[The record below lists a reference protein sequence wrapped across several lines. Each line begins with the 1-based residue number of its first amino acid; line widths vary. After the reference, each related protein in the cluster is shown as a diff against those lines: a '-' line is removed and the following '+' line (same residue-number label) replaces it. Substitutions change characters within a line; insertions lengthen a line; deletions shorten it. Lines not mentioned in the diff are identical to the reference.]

1 MGERFHQ
8 EFCADFF
15 NIFNHP
21 NFLFANSGPQNSNN
35 STSPGSGQFGFLTA
49 AHDPRLVQLAL
60 KLSF

>member
-1 MGERFHQ
+1 MGERFRL
-8 EFCADFF
+8 EFRADFF

-35 STSPGSGQFGFLTA
+35 STILGSQQFGFLTA
-49 AHDPRLVQLAL
+49 ARDPRLVQLAL

>member
-1 MGERFHQ
+1 MGERFHL
-8 EFCADFF
+8 EFRADFF

-35 STSPGSGQFGFLTA
+35 STILGSGQFGFLTA